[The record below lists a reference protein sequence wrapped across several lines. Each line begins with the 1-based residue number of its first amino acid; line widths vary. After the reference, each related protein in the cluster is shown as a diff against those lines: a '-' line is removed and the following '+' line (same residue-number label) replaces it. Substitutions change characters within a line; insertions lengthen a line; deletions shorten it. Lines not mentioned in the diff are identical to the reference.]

1 MNTDCLQHTLTEEEQ
16 TRFEGDGCFVLEKVM
31 TAAQLAG
38 ITGAF
43 DRMVAEACSGGQD
56 AGERFTIRDVLWR
69 DPLFLDLVDWPAT
82 LPKVWGILRWNIQVY
97 HTVLMYSPS
106 EPGKTEVDFLG
117 WHQDSGQ
124 LNRDLEVSPRPRISI
139 KVAFF
144 LSDCSEPGRANFWAV
159 PGSHLQDGLERPADG
174 SAPAGAVPILVPAGS
189 RPVRPPDLARLQH
202 QHFRSCAQGP
212 VLWIQLPLAAAAGRP
227 ERRGTVRPVRAGPEA
242 AVGLFE
248 KRGIRVHV
256 AGGGGRSPEGV
267 AAPACRRLGG
277 RLKSTPTAA

>member
-16 TRFEGDGCFVLEKVM
+16 TRFERDGYFVLEKVM
-31 TAAQLAG
+31 SAAQLAG

-82 LPKVWGILRWNIQVY
+82 LPKVWGILGWNIQVY

-174 SAPAGAVPILVPAGS
+174 SAPAGAVPILVPAGGAVLFDRRIWHAS
-189 RPVRPPDLARLQH
+189 STNISAVARKVLFYGYSYRWLRPRDDQSVEGLFDRCEPVRR
-202 QHFRSCAQGP
+202 
-212 VLWIQLPLAAAAGRP
+212 QLLGYSKNGGYGYTSPAEEDVPLRGWLRRHVGDWAAA
-227 ERRGTVRPVRAGPEA
+227 
-242 AVGLFE
+242 
-248 KRGIRVHV
+248 
-256 AGGGGRSPEGV
+256 
-267 AAPACRRLGG
+267 
-277 RLKSTPTAA
+277 